1 MDLVIRALDRTSLRD
16 AYGFDDVFL
25 VESELILSADGG
37 FVRYEVVPV
46 PAYEKTYPGDDLS
59 GHLDH
64 PEKAVF
70 LAYLDGAVAGRV
82 VLSVGWNRDTW
93 IDDIA
98 VDKRSRRAGVGRAL
112 MDQTVAWTIMR
123 GLSGMRGETQ
133 NNNVPACKFCEACG
147 FHLGGFDCDL
157 YRGLD
162 LETTEVALFW
172 YRHLR

>member
-1 MDLVIRALDRTSLRD
+1 VDLVIRALDRKTLGD

-25 VESELILSADGG
+25 VESELILSVAGRG
-37 FVRYEVVPV
+37 VRYEVVRV
-46 PAYEKTYPGDDLS
+46 PAYEKSYLSDDLS

-70 LAYLDGAVAGRV
+70 LAYLDGNVAGRV
-82 VLSVGWNRDTW
+82 VLSVGWNRYTW

-112 MDQTVAWTIMR
+112 MDQTVAWTNSL
-123 GLSGMRGETQ
+123 GLPGIRAETQ
-133 NNNVPACKFCEACG
+133 NNNVPACNFYEACG
-147 FHLGGFDCDL
+147 FRLGGFDMDL

-162 LETTEVALFW
+162 LMTKEVALFW
-172 YRHLR
+172 YRHIR